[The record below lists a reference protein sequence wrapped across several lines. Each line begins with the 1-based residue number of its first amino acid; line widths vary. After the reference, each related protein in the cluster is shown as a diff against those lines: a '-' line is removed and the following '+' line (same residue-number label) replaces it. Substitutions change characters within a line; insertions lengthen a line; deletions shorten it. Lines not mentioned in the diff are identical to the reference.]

1 MELIKTELNE
11 ELGLVV
17 NVYGTVEE
25 PLFNAGEV
33 ALSLWRPSKTVGEK
47 TYPDMNKLRNALSIN
62 NSALTPKVFISETQ
76 YYRAILKSNSIVA
89 EPLYDWL
96 SGEVLPSIR
105 KTGGYVSE
113 DATQEQIDHLDENNL
128 IELVN
133 SGRQPGRRIKRIF
146 NNLSPSEIMEKLNYI
161 YPNIKSDNRYYFL
174 KRLEANIT
182 EMQLDYRKSSDTFSS
197 GVYEE
202 YNKILL
208 FANKSAL
215 EYKNRSTG
223 KIIAG
228 LIKKAI

>member
-1 MELIKTELNE
+1 MELIKSELNE

-17 NVYGTVEE
+17 NVYGTAEE

-33 ALSLWRPSKTVGEK
+33 ALLLWRPSKTVGDKE
-47 TYPDMNKLRNALSIN
+47 YADMNKLRNSLNISD
-62 NSALTPKVFISETQ
+62 SALTPKTFISESQ
-76 YYRAILKSNSIVA
+76 YYRAILKSNSVVA
-89 EPLYDWL
+89 EPLYTWL
-96 SGEVLPSIR
+96 SEVVLPNIR
-105 KTGGYVSE
+105 KNGGYISE
-113 DATQEQIDHLDENNL
+113 DATQEQINHLDENNL

-146 NNLSPSEIMEKLNYI
+146 NGLTPADIMEKLNYI

-182 EMQLDYRKSSDTFSS
+182 EMQLDYRKSSDVFSS
-197 GVYEE
+197 GIYEE

-215 EYKNRSTG
+215 EHKNRSTG

-228 LIKKAI
+228 LIKKAV